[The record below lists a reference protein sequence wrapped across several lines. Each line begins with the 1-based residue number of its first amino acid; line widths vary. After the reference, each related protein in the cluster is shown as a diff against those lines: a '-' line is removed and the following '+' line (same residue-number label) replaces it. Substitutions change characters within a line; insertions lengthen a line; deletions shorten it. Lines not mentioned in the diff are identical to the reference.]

1 MSVVKALIER
11 AFPGLVHAR
20 RMRRLGAREKEIKLL
35 PLLCSDAKIAVDV
48 GGNLG
53 LYVHHFQKLCKSV
66 VVFEPIPALQ
76 SYLRKRY
83 RDVRVEGVALSDSP
97 GHAQLR
103 MPTGIYSWATIA
115 TTNDLALA
123 DPTDGLTSME
133 VPVRTL
139 DSYALDGVGI
149 LKVDV
154 EGHEESVLRGAIKL
168 LSRDKPN
175 IVVEVEERHNPGSV
189 KRVSDFLSGL
199 GYDGFYLRDADL
211 VPIAEFRTERD
222 QPMQNVGTSGKIGRY
237 INNFIFVAS
246 DQSTRVQFGS
256 RRPACELT
264 IAQSSR
270 THLLKPSRLS
280 IVAAMMGIA
289 TPASVNVMIRI
300 ADGCTCRPLS
310 SPMRRPATTSTCIT

>member
-1 MSVVKALIER
+1 MSVVKTLIER

-35 PLLCSDAKIAVDV
+35 PLLCSNAKIAVDV

-76 SYLRKRY
+76 SYLRNQY

-97 GHAQLR
+97 GYAQLR
-103 MPTGIYSWATIA
+103 MPSGIHSWATIA

-123 DPTDGLTSME
+123 DPAGLTSME

-139 DSYALDGVGI
+139 DSYAFDGVGI

-154 EGHEESVLRGAIKL
+154 EGHEEQVLRGGIGL
-168 LSRDKPN
+168 LTREKPN

-189 KRVSDFLSGL
+189 KRVSDFLRGL
-199 GYDGFYLRDADL
+199 GYEGFYLHDQNL
-211 VPIAEFRTERD
+211 VPIAQFRIERD
-222 QPMQNVGTSGKIGRY
+222 QRVQNVGTSGKIGRY
-237 INNFIFVAS
+237 INNFVFVAA
-246 DQSTRVQFGS
+246 DQSTRLLSDS
-256 RRPACELT
+256 RRL
-264 IAQSSR
+264 
-270 THLLKPSRLS
+270 
-280 IVAAMMGIA
+280 VA
-289 TPASVNVMIRI
+289 T
-300 ADGCTCRPLS
+300 
-310 SPMRRPATTSTCIT
+310 

>member
-1 MSVVKALIER
+1 MAVIKALIER

-103 MPTGIYSWATIA
+103 MPSGIHSWATIA

-123 DPTDGLTSME
+123 DPTLLTSME

-211 VPIAEFRTERD
+211 VPIAEFRIERD

-246 DQSTRVQFGS
+246 DQATRVQFGG
-256 RRPACELT
+256 RRL
-264 IAQSSR
+264 
-270 THLLKPSRLS
+270 
-280 IVAAMMGIA
+280 AA
-289 TPASVNVMIRI
+289 S
-300 ADGCTCRPLS
+300 
-310 SPMRRPATTSTCIT
+310 

>member
-1 MSVVKALIER
+1 MARDRALQKRQQRLASRVWLQALDGGRLMSAVKALIKR
-11 AFPGLVHAR
+11 AFPKLVHAR
-20 RMRRLGAREKEIKLL
+20 RMRRLAGREKEIKLL

-53 LYVHHFQKLCKSV
+53 LYAHHFQKLCRSV

-76 SYLRKRY
+76 SHLQRQY
-83 RDVRVEGVALSDSP
+83 RGIRIEGVALSDAP
-97 GHAQLR
+97 GQAELR
-103 MPTGIYSWATIA
+103 MPTGNYSWATIA

-123 DPTDGLTSME
+123 DPAHGLTSIE

-139 DSYALDGVGI
+139 DSYAFDGVGI

-168 LSRDKPN
+168 LSREKPN

-199 GYDGFYLRDADL
+199 GYDGFYLQEVEL
-211 VPIAEFRTERD
+211 TPIAEFRIERD
-222 QPMQNVGTSGKIGRY
+222 QPMQNVGTAGKIGRY

-246 DQSTRVQFGS
+246 DQSARLLSGS
-256 RRPACELT
+256 RRL
-264 IAQSSR
+264 
-270 THLLKPSRLS
+270 
-280 IVAAMMGIA
+280 AAG
-289 TPASVNVMIRI
+289 
-300 ADGCTCRPLS
+300 
-310 SPMRRPATTSTCIT
+310 